1 MVFGH
6 LNICSLFDIMK
17 LVKKLERKIDLDTNI
32 QFLKGVGPVKSEVF
46 NKIGIHTVGDLI
58 RYYPRVYEDRTEL
71 RKISEFVDGEN
82 VLFTASPVGKINVQR
97 TRNRLTIHKIFVTDG
112 TDTCQMVWF
121 NQNYLTDYFKEN
133 VEYVFYGKVKLER
146 GMYTIENAIIYNKYD
161 LFKIMGVYP
170 IYPLTNGLTQKYLFN
185 MISSVFESNI
195 SLPEFLDEDIR
206 KKYNLCDI
214 DYASLK
220 IHFPKNFNEVAIARK
235 RLIFDELF
243 KLTLA
248 LQVMKGKVSKVKKLN
263 EFKNINL
270 EPFLKILPFE
280 FTNAQKRVI
289 SEIQKDMSSDN
300 SMNRMVQGDV
310 GSGKTIVA
318 ASAIYISC
326 TNGYQSA
333 MMAPTTILANQHYLE
348 LKPYFEKLGFVSE
361 IITSTTTKKQKEKII
376 ERLKS
381 GEINIIFGTH
391 SLIEDNIEFN
401 KLGLVITDEQHR
413 FGVKQRMKLS
423 NKSENVETLVMTAT
437 PIPRTLA
444 LMLYGDLDLSIIDE
458 LPPGRKHIAT
468 FAVDKSYETRIN
480 AFIAKEITK
489 GRQVYVVCP
498 LVEENETLELKS
510 VTEVYNEY
518 ISGDLKQF
526 KTEFIHG
533 KMKAKEKDDIMR
545 RFKNNEFSI
554 LISTTV
560 IEVGVNVP
568 NATMMIIENAD
579 RFGLAALHQ
588 LRGRVGRGEHES
600 YCILKS
606 SIRSSKVLERLKIM
620 EKSNNGFEIAE
631 KDLELRGPGDFFGI
645 RQSGLPEFK
654 LADLLKDMKVLQ
666 ITQIAAKEL
675 LEKDRQ
681 LEREENRA
689 LKEEIYREYGE
700 QLKNIGM

>member
-1 MVFGH
+1 ME
-6 LNICSLFDIMK
+6 N
-17 LVKKLERKIDLDTNI
+17 KIDLDVSV
-32 QFLKGVGPVKSEVF
+32 QFLKGVGPVKAEVF
-46 NKIGIHTVGDLI
+46 NKIGINTVNDLI
-58 RYYPRVYEDRTEL
+58 KYYPRVYEDRTQL
-71 RKISEFVDGEN
+71 RKIAEFIDGKN
-82 VLFTASPVGKINVQR
+82 VLFTAKISGKINIQR
-97 TRNRLTIHKIFVTDG
+97 TRNKLTIHKIFVTDG
-112 TDTCQMVWF
+112 TDTCQMIWF
-121 NQNYLTDYFKEN
+121 NQKYLSDYFKEDI
-133 VEYVFYGKVKLER
+133 EYVFYGKVLTER
-146 GMYTIENAIIYNKYD
+146 GMFVVENAIIYNKYD

-185 MISSVFESNI
+185 IISSIFDNNI
-195 SLPEFLDEDIR
+195 KLPEILSDDLR
-206 KKYNLCDI
+206 KKYGLCDI

-220 IHFPKNFNEVAIARK
+220 VHFPKNFNEVAIARK

-248 LQVMKGKVSKVKKLN
+248 LQLIKGKVSKIKKTN
-263 EFKNINL
+263 EFRNTNL
-270 EPFLKILPFE
+270 EDFLKLLPFE
-280 FTNAQKRVI
+280 FTNAQKKVVD
-289 SEIQKDMSSDN
+289 EIKKDMSSDI
-300 SMNRMVQGDV
+300 SMNRMIQGDV

-318 ASAIYISC
+318 AAAIYISSI
-326 TNGYQSA
+326 NGYQSA

-348 LKPYFEKLGFVSE
+348 LKPLFDKLGFESE
-361 IITSTTTKKQKEKII
+361 IITSTTTKKQKEKIV
-376 ERLKS
+376 ERLKN

-423 NKSENVETLVMTAT
+423 NKSKNVETLVMTAT

-458 LPPGRKHIAT
+458 LPPGRKYIRT
-468 FAVDKSYETRIN
+468 FAVDKSYESRIN
-480 AFIAKEITK
+480 SFIAKEIEK

-518 ISGDLKQF
+518 ISGDLKHF

-533 KMKAKEKDDIMR
+533 KMKAKEKDEIMR

-568 NATMMIIENAD
+568 NATMMIIEDSD

-588 LRGRVGRGEHES
+588 LRGRVGRGVHES

-606 SIRSSKVLERLKIM
+606 SLRSSKVMERLKIM

-666 ITQIAAKEL
+666 ITQVAVKEL
-675 LEKDRQ
+675 LASDRLLEK
-681 LEREENRA
+681 EENKI
-689 LKEEIYREYGE
+689 LKEEIYNEYGN

>member
-1 MVFGH
+1 M
-6 LNICSLFDIMK
+6 D
-17 LVKKLERKIDLDTNI
+17 KKIELDTNV
-32 QFLKGVGPVKSEVF
+32 QFIKGVGPVKAEIF
-46 NKIGIHTVGDLI
+46 NKIGIYTVKDLI
-58 RYYPRVYEDRTEL
+58 TYYPRVYEDRTEL
-71 RKISEFVDGEN
+71 RKIAEFIEGEN
-82 VLFTASPVGKINVQR
+82 VLFTAKVSGKINIQR
-97 TRNRLTIHKIFVTDG
+97 AKNRLTIHKIHVTDG
-112 TDTCQMVWF
+112 SETCQMVWF
-121 NQNYLTDYFKEN
+121 NQKYLSDYFKEDT
-133 VEYVFYGKVKLER
+133 EYVFYGKVSSDR
-146 GMYTIENAIIYNKYD
+146 GMFVVENAIIYNKYD

-185 MISSVFESNI
+185 LISNIFESNI
-195 SLPEFLDEDIR
+195 SLLEILSDNFR
-206 KKYNLCDI
+206 KRYGLCDI

-220 IHFPKNFNEVAIARK
+220 IHFPKNFNEVAVARK
-235 RLIFDELF
+235 RLIFEELF
-243 KLTLA
+243 KLSLA
-248 LQVMKGKVSKVKKLN
+248 LQLIKGKCSKIKKTN
-263 EFKNINL
+263 EFKNTNIDD
-270 EPFLKILPFE
+270 FLKLLPFE
-280 FTNAQKRVI
+280 FTNAQKKVVG
-289 SEIQKDMSSDN
+289 EIKEDMSSDI
-300 SMNRMVQGDV
+300 SMNRMIQGDV

-326 TNGYQSA
+326 INGYQSA

-348 LKPYFEKLGFVSE
+348 LKPFFDKLGFECE

-381 GEINIIFGTH
+381 NEIKVIFGTH
-391 SLIEDNIEFN
+391 SLLEDNIEFS

-413 FGVKQRMKLS
+413 FGVKQRMKLV
-423 NKSENVETLVMTAT
+423 NKSKNIETLVMTAT

-444 LMLYGDLDLSIIDE
+444 LMLYGDLNLSIIDE

-468 FAVDKSYETRIN
+468 FAVDKSYEQRIDT
-480 AFIAKEITK
+480 FIAKEIDK

-498 LVEENETLELKS
+498 LVEENDALELKS

-533 KMKAKEKDDIMR
+533 KMKPKEKDDIMK

-588 LRGRVGRGEHES
+588 LRGRVGRGIHES

-666 ITQIAAKEL
+666 ITQVAVKEL
-675 LEKDRQ
+675 LENDIL
-681 LEREENRA
+681 LEKEENKI
-689 LKEEIYREYGE
+689 LKEAIYNEYGQ

>member
-1 MVFGH
+1 MNMV
-6 LNICSLFDIMK
+6 K
-17 LVKKLERKIDLDTNI
+17 LMENKIELETNV
-32 QFLKGVGPVKSEVF
+32 QFLKGVGPVKSEVLC
-46 NKIGIHTVGDLI
+46 KIGINTVDDLI
-58 RYYPRVYEDRTEL
+58 KYYPRVYEDRTQL
-71 RKISEFVDGEN
+71 RKIAEFTDGDN
-82 VLFTASPVGKINVQR
+82 VLFTGKISGKINIQR
-97 TRNRLTIHKIFVTDG
+97 TRNKLTIHKIFVTDG
-112 TDTCQMVWF
+112 SDTCQMTWF
-121 NQNYLTDYFKEN
+121 NQRYLSDFFKEN
-133 VEYVFYGKVKLER
+133 TEYVFYGKVSSDR
-146 GMYTIENAIIYNKYD
+146 GMFIVDNAIIYNKYD
-161 LFKIMGVYP
+161 LFKVMGVYP
-170 IYPLTNGLTQKYLFN
+170 IYPLTTGLTQKYIFN
-185 MISSVFESNI
+185 LISDIFESKI
-195 SLPEFLDEDIR
+195 KLPEILSEETR
-206 KKYNLCDI
+206 NKYGLCDI

-235 RLIFDELF
+235 RLIFEELF

-248 LQVMKGKVSKVKKLN
+248 LQIIKGKGSKIKKTN
-263 EFKNINL
+263 EFKNTNID
-270 EPFLKILPFE
+270 EFLKLLPFE
-280 FTNAQKRVI
+280 FTNAQKKVTEEI
-289 SEIQKDMSSDN
+289 KGDMASEI
-300 SMNRMVQGDV
+300 SMNRMIQGDV

-318 ASAIYISC
+318 AAALYISC
-326 TNGYQSA
+326 INGYQCA

-348 LKPYFEKLGFVSE
+348 LKPYFDKLGFE
-361 IITSTTTKKQKEKII
+361 IEIVTSTTTKKQKEKII
-376 ERLKS
+376 ERLKN

-423 NKSENVETLVMTAT
+423 NKSKNVETLVMTAT

-444 LMLYGDLDLSIIDE
+444 LMLYGDLNLSIIDE
-458 LPPGRKHIAT
+458 LPPGRKYIKT
-468 FAVDKSYETRIN
+468 FAVDKSYESRIN
-480 AFIAKEITK
+480 SFIVKEIEK

-518 ISGDLKQF
+518 ISGELKQF

-533 KMKAKEKDDIMR
+533 RMKSKEKDDIMK

-606 SIRSSKVLERLKIM
+606 GIRSSKVVERLKIM

-666 ITQIAAKEL
+666 ITQVAVKEL
-675 LEKDRQ
+675 LASDRLLEK
-681 LEREENRA
+681 ECNKV
-689 LKEEIYREYGE
+689 LKDEIYSQYGN

>member
-1 MVFGH
+1 ME
-6 LNICSLFDIMK
+6 K
-17 LVKKLERKIDLDTNI
+17 TIDLETKI
-32 QFLKGVGPVKSEVF
+32 QFLKGVGPVKAEIF
-46 NKIGIHTVGDLI
+46 NKIGIHTLSDLI
-58 RYYPRVYEDRTEL
+58 KYYPRVYEDRTEL
-71 RKISEFVDGEN
+71 RKISEFIDGDN
-82 VLFTASPVGKINVQR
+82 VLFTAKTAGKINIQR
-97 TRNRLTIHKIFVTDG
+97 TRNKLTIHKIYVTDG
-112 TDTCQMVWF
+112 TDSCQMVWF
-121 NQNYLTDYFKEN
+121 NQKYLSDFFKEN
-133 VEYVFYGKVKLER
+133 TEYVFYGKVSSDR
-146 GMYTIENAIIYNKYD
+146 GMFVIENAVIYNKYD

-170 IYPLTNGLTQKYLFN
+170 IYPLTTGLTQKYLFN
-185 MISSVFESNI
+185 LISNMLESNI
-195 SLPEFLDEDIR
+195 KLPEILSEDFR
-206 KKYNLCDI
+206 KKYGLCDI

-235 RLIFDELF
+235 RLIFEELF

-248 LQVMKGKVSKVKKLN
+248 LQIIKGTCSKTKKTN
-263 EFKNINL
+263 KYINTNIDD
-270 EPFLKILPFE
+270 FLKLLPFQ
-280 FTNAQKRVI
+280 FTAAQKKVTE
-289 SEIQKDMSSDN
+289 EIKSDMSSDIV
-300 SMNRMVQGDV
+300 MNRMIQGDV

-326 TNGYQSA
+326 INGYQSA

-348 LKPYFEKLGFVSE
+348 LKPYFDKLGFETE

-376 ERLKS
+376 ERLKN

-413 FGVKQRMKLS
+413 FGVKQRMKLV
-423 NKSENVETLVMTAT
+423 NKSTNVETLVMTAT

-444 LMLYGDLDLSIIDE
+444 LMLYGDLNLSIIDE
-458 LPPGRKHIAT
+458 LPPGRKHIGT
-468 FAVDKSYETRIN
+468 FAVDKNYETRIN
-480 AFIAKEITK
+480 SFIAKEIIK

-498 LVEENETLELKS
+498 LVDENETLELKS
-510 VTEVYNEY
+510 VIEVYNEY
-518 ISGDLKQF
+518 ISGELKQF
-526 KTEFIHG
+526 KTEFIYG
-533 KMKAKEKDDIMR
+533 KMKSKEKDEIMK
-545 RFKNNEFSI
+545 RFKNNEFNI

-606 SIRSSKVLERLKIM
+606 SVRSSKVIERLKIM

-666 ITQIAAKEL
+666 ITQVAVKEL
-675 LEKDRQ
+675 LQNDRLLEK
-681 LEREENRA
+681 EENQI
-689 LKEEIYREYGE
+689 LKREIYNEYGS

>member
-1 MVFGH
+1 ME
-6 LNICSLFDIMK
+6 N
-17 LVKKLERKIDLDTNI
+17 KIDLDTNI
-32 QFLKGVGPVKSEVF
+32 QFLKGVGPVKAEIF
-46 NKIGIHTVGDLI
+46 NKIGIHTVKDLI
-58 RYYPRVYEDRTEL
+58 TYYPRVYEDRTEL
-71 RKISEFVDGEN
+71 RKISEFIDGEN
-82 VLFTASPVGKINVQR
+82 VLFTAKISGKINIQR
-97 TRNRLTIHKIFVTDG
+97 TRNKLTIHKIYVTDG
-112 TDTCQMVWF
+112 SETCQMVWF
-121 NQNYLTDYFKEN
+121 NQKYLSDYFKEDT
-133 VEYVFYGKVKLER
+133 EYVFYGKVSSDR
-146 GMYTIENAIIYNKYD
+146 GMFVIENAIIYNKYD

-170 IYPLTNGLTQKYLFN
+170 IYPLTNGLSQKYLFN
-185 MISSVFESNI
+185 LISNIFESNI
-195 SLPEFLDEDIR
+195 KLKEILSDDLR
-206 KKYNLCDI
+206 KKYGLCDI

-220 IHFPKNFNEVAIARK
+220 IHFPKNFNEVAVARK
-235 RLIFDELF
+235 RLIFEELF
-243 KLTLA
+243 KLSLA
-248 LQVMKGKVSKVKKLN
+248 LQLIKGKGSKVKKTN
-263 EFKNINL
+263 EFKNTNIDN
-270 EPFLKILPFE
+270 FLKLLPFE
-280 FTNAQKRVI
+280 FTNAQKKVVE
-289 SEIQKDMSSDN
+289 EIKGDMSSDV
-300 SMNRMVQGDV
+300 SMNRMIQGDV

-326 TNGYQSA
+326 INGYQSA
-333 MMAPTTILANQHYLE
+333 MMAPTTILANQHYIE
-348 LKPYFEKLGFVSE
+348 LKPYFDKLGFECE

-401 KLGLVITDEQHR
+401 RLGLVITDEQHR
-413 FGVKQRMKLS
+413 FGVKQRMKLV
-423 NKSENVETLVMTAT
+423 NKAKNIETLVMTAT

-444 LMLYGDLDLSIIDE
+444 LMLYGDLNLSIIDE
-458 LPPGRKHIAT
+458 LPPGRKHIGT
-468 FAVDKSYETRIN
+468 FAVDKSYESRIDS
-480 AFIAKEITK
+480 FIAKEINK

-526 KTEFIHG
+526 KIEFIHG
-533 KMKAKEKDDIMR
+533 KMKPKEKDEIMK

-588 LRGRVGRGEHES
+588 LRGRVGRGVHES

-606 SIRSSKVLERLKIM
+606 SVRSNKVLERLKIM

-666 ITQIAAKEL
+666 ITQVAVKEL
-675 LEKDRQ
+675 LENDRL
-681 LEREENRA
+681 LEKEENKI
-689 LKEEIYREYGE
+689 LKEAIYDEYGQ
-700 QLKNIGM
+700 QLNNIGM

>member
-1 MVFGH
+1 M
-6 LNICSLFDIMK
+6 
-17 LVKKLERKIDLDTNI
+17 EKIIELDTNI
-32 QFLKGVGPVKSEVF
+32 QFLKGVGPVKSEIF
-46 NKIGIHTVGDLI
+46 NKIGIHTLNDLI

-71 RKISEFVDGEN
+71 RKIAEFIDGEN
-82 VLFTASPVGKINVQR
+82 VLFTAKIAGKINIQR
-97 TRNRLTIHKIFVTDG
+97 TKNKLSIHKIYVTDG
-112 TDTCQMVWF
+112 TDSCQMTWF
-121 NQNYLTDYFKEN
+121 NQRYLSDFFKEDT
-133 VEYVFYGKVKLER
+133 EYVFYGKVSTDR
-146 GMYTIENAIIYNKYD
+146 GMFVIENAIIYNRYD

-170 IYPLTNGLTQKYLFN
+170 IYPLTNGLTQKYIFN
-185 MISSVFESNI
+185 LISNMLESNI
-195 SLPEFLDEDIR
+195 KLPEILSDDLR
-206 KKYNLCDI
+206 KRYGLCDI

-235 RLIFDELF
+235 RLIFEELF

-248 LQVMKGKVSKVKKLN
+248 LQIIKGKGSKVKKTN
-263 EFKNINL
+263 EYKNTNID
-270 EPFLKILPFE
+270 EFLKLLPFE
-280 FTNAQKRVI
+280 FTNAQKKVTE
-289 SEIQKDMSSDN
+289 EIKSDMSSDVV
-300 SMNRMVQGDV
+300 MNRMIQGDV

-318 ASAIYISC
+318 ASAIYIC
-326 TNGYQSA
+326 CINGYQSA

-348 LKPYFEKLGFVSE
+348 LKPYFDKLGFETE

-423 NKSENVETLVMTAT
+423 NKSKNVETLVMTAT

-444 LMLYGDLDLSIIDE
+444 LMLYGDLNLSIIDE
-458 LPPGRKHIAT
+458 LPPGRKHIKT
-468 FAVDKSYETRIN
+468 FAVDKSYESRIN
-480 AFIAKEITK
+480 SFIVKEIEK

-518 ISGDLKQF
+518 ISGELKQF

-533 KMKAKEKDDIMR
+533 KMKSKEKDDVMK
-545 RFKNNEFSI
+545 RFKNNEFNI

-606 SIRSSKVLERLKIM
+606 SVRSSKVIERLKIM

-666 ITQIAAKEL
+666 ITQVAVKEL
-675 LEKDRQ
+675 LQNDRLLEK
-681 LEREENRA
+681 EENKI
-689 LKEEIYREYGE
+689 LKEEIYSQYGS

>member
-1 MVFGH
+1 
-6 LNICSLFDIMK
+6 MK
-17 LVKKLERKIDLDTNI
+17 LVKKLERKIDLDTNV
-32 QFLKGVGPVKSEVF
+32 QFLKGVGPVKSEIF
-46 NKIGIHTVGDLI
+46 NKIGIYTVNDLI

-71 RKISEFVDGEN
+71 RKISEFIDGES
-82 VLFTASPVGKINVQR
+82 VLFTASVVGRINVQR

-112 TDTCQMVWF
+112 IDTCQMVWF

-133 VEYVFYGKVKLER
+133 VEYVFYGKVKMER

-170 IYPLTNGLTQKYLFN
+170 IYPLTTGLTQKYLFN
-185 MISSVFESNI
+185 IISNI
-195 SLPEFLDEDIR
+195 FENDIKLQEILSEDVR

-248 LQVMKGKVSKVKKLN
+248 LQVMKGKVSKAKKSN
-263 EFKNINL
+263 EFKNTNL
-270 EPFLKILPFE
+270 DPFLKIIPFE

-289 SEIQKDMSSDN
+289 SEIQKDMASDN
-300 SMNRMVQGDV
+300 AMNRMVQGDV

-318 ASAIYISC
+318 ASAIYIAC
-326 TNGYQSA
+326 INGYQSA

-376 ERLKS
+376 DKLKS

-423 NKSENVETLVMTAT
+423 NKSQNVETLVMTAT

-458 LPPGRKHIAT
+458 LPPGRKHIGT
-468 FAVDKSYETRIN
+468 FAVDKSFETRIN
-480 AFIAKEITK
+480 AFVAKEINK

-498 LVEENETLELKS
+498 LVEENETMELKS

-518 ISGDLKQF
+518 TSGDLKQF

-533 KMKAKEKDDIMR
+533 KMKSKEKDDIMK

-606 SIRSSKVLERLKIM
+606 SIRSTKALERLKIM

-666 ITQIAAKEL
+666 MTQIAAKEL
-675 LEKDRQ
+675 LEEDRQ
-681 LEREENRA
+681 LEKEENKALREE
-689 LKEEIYREYGE
+689 IFREYGE

>member
-1 MVFGH
+1 ME
-6 LNICSLFDIMK
+6 N
-17 LVKKLERKIDLDTNI
+17 RIDLSTSI
-32 QFLKGVGPVKSEVF
+32 QFLKGVGPVKAEIF
-46 NKIGIHTVGDLI
+46 NKIGLHTAEDLI
-58 RYYPRVYEDRTEL
+58 KYYPRVYEDRTQI
-71 RKISEFVDGEN
+71 RKISEFIDGEN
-82 VLFTASPVGKINVQR
+82 VLFVAKISGKINIQR
-97 TRNRLTIHKIFVTDG
+97 TRNKLVIHKIYVTDG
-112 TDTCQMVWF
+112 TDTCQMIWF
-121 NQNYLTDYFKEN
+121 NQKYLSDYFKEDT
-133 VEYVFYGKVKLER
+133 EYVFYGKVLSQR
-146 GMYTIENAIIYNKYD
+146 GMFTIENAIIYNKYD
-161 LFKIMGVYP
+161 LLKIMGVYP

-185 MISSVFESNI
+185 LISNI
-195 SLPEFLDEDIR
+195 FENNIKLPEILSDDLR
-206 KKYNLCDI
+206 SKYNLCDI

-220 IHFPKNFNEVAIARK
+220 IHFPKNFNEVAMARK

-248 LQVMKGKVSKVKKLN
+248 LQLIKGKVSKIKKAN
-263 EFKNINL
+263 EFNDTNIDKFL
-270 EPFLKILPFE
+270 ELLPFE
-280 FTNAQKRVI
+280 FTNAQKKVI
-289 SEIQKDMSSDN
+289 DEIKNDMASET
-300 SMNRMVQGDV
+300 SMNRMIQGDV

-318 ASAIYISC
+318 AAAIYISC
-326 TNGYQSA
+326 INGYQSA
-333 MMAPTTILANQHYLE
+333 MMAPTTILASQHYLE
-348 LKPYFEKLGFVSE
+348 LKPYFDKLGFSSE
-361 IITSTTTKKQKEKII
+361 IITSTTTKKQKEQII
-376 ERLKS
+376 EKLKK

-413 FGVKQRMKLS
+413 FGVKQRMKLAD
-423 NKSENVETLVMTAT
+423 KSKNVETLVMTAT

-458 LPPGRKHIAT
+458 LPPGRKHIDT
-468 FAVDKSYETRIN
+468 FAVDKSYESRIN
-480 AFIAKEITK
+480 SFIAKEIKK

-518 ISGDLKQF
+518 ISGDLKEF

-533 KMKAKEKDDIMR
+533 KMKAKEKDDIMK

-568 NATMMIIENAD
+568 NATIMIIEDAD

-588 LRGRVGRGEHES
+588 LRGRVGRGIHES

-606 SIRSSKVLERLKIM
+606 GVRSNKVLQRLKIM

-631 KDLELRGPGDFFGI
+631 KDLEIRGPGDFFGI

-654 LADLLKDMKVLQ
+654 LADLLKDMKILQ
-666 ITQIAAKEL
+666 ITQVAVKEL
-675 LEKDRQ
+675 LEQDRL
-681 LEREENRA
+681 LEKEENRA
-689 LKEEIYREYGE
+689 LKEEIYNEYGN

>member
-1 MVFGH
+1 
-6 LNICSLFDIMK
+6 
-17 LVKKLERKIDLDTNI
+17 
-32 QFLKGVGPVKSEVF
+32 
-46 NKIGIHTVGDLI
+46 
-58 RYYPRVYEDRTEL
+58 
-71 RKISEFVDGEN
+71 
-82 VLFTASPVGKINVQR
+82 
-97 TRNRLTIHKIFVTDG
+97 
-112 TDTCQMVWF
+112 
-121 NQNYLTDYFKEN
+121 
-133 VEYVFYGKVKLER
+133 
-146 GMYTIENAIIYNKYD
+146 
-161 LFKIMGVYP
+161 LFKIIGVYP
-170 IYPLTNGLTQKYLFN
+170 IYPLTTGLTQKYLFN
-185 MISSVFESNI
+185 LISSVFESDI
-195 SLPEFLDEDIR
+195 KLPEILSENMR
-206 KKYNLCDI
+206 EKYGLCDI
-214 DYASLK
+214 NYASLK

-235 RLIFDELF
+235 RLIFEELF

-248 LQVMKGKVSKVKKLN
+248 LQIIKGKGSKIKKTN
-263 EFKNINL
+263 EFKNTNID
-270 EPFLKILPFE
+270 EFLKLLPFE
-280 FTNAQKRVI
+280 FTNAQKKVTE
-289 SEIQKDMSSDN
+289 EIKADMSSEI
-300 SMNRMVQGDV
+300 SMNRMIQGDV

-318 ASAIYISC
+318 AAAIYISC
-326 TNGYQSA
+326 INGYQSA
-333 MMAPTTILANQHYLE
+333 MMAPTTILANQHFLE
-348 LKPYFEKLGFVSE
+348 LKPYFDKFGFVSE
-361 IITSTTTKKQKEKII
+361 IITSTTTKKQKEKIV

-381 GEINIIFGTH
+381 GEINIVFGTH
-391 SLIEDNIEFN
+391 SLIEDNIEFS

-413 FGVKQRMKLS
+413 FGVKQRMKLV
-423 NKSENVETLVMTAT
+423 NKSKHVETLIMTAT

-444 LMLYGDLDLSIIDE
+444 LMLYGDLNLSIIDE

-468 FAVDKSYETRIN
+468 FAVDKSFEPRIN
-480 AFIAKEITK
+480 SFIVKEIEK

-526 KTEFIHG
+526 KTEFIYG
-533 KMKAKEKDDIMR
+533 KMKAKEKDEIMK
-545 RFKNNEFSI
+545 RFKNNEFNI

-606 SIRSSKVLERLKIM
+606 SIRSSKVIERLKIM

-666 ITQIAAKEL
+666 ITQVAVKEL
-675 LEKDRQ
+675 LENDRLLEKDC
-681 LEREENRA
+681 NKV
-689 LKEEIYREYGE
+689 LKDEIYTQYGN

>member
-1 MVFGH
+1 ME
-6 LNICSLFDIMK
+6 
-17 LVKKLERKIDLDTNI
+17 LETNI
-32 QFLKGVGPVKSEVF
+32 QFLKGVGPVKSEIF
-46 NKIGIHTVGDLI
+46 NKIGIHTLNDLI
-58 RYYPRVYEDRTEL
+58 KYYPRVYEDRTEL
-71 RKISEFVDGEN
+71 RKIAEFIDGEN
-82 VLFTASPVGKINVQR
+82 VLFVAKTAGKINIQR
-97 TRNRLTIHKIFVTDG
+97 TKNKLSIHKIFVTDG

-121 NQNYLTDYFKEN
+121 NQKYLSDFFKEGT
-133 VEYVFYGKVKLER
+133 EYIFYGKVSTDR
-146 GMYTIENAIIYNKYD
+146 GMFSIENAIIYNKYD

-170 IYPLTNGLTQKYLFN
+170 IYPLTTGLTQKYLFN
-185 MISSVFESNI
+185 LISNIFESNI
-195 SLPEFLDEDIR
+195 KLPDILSDDMS
-206 KKYNLCDI
+206 KKYGLCDI

-248 LQVMKGKVSKVKKLN
+248 LQLIKGKGNKIKKTS
-263 EFKNINL
+263 EYKNTNI
-270 EPFLKILPFE
+270 EDFLKLLPFE
-280 FTNAQKRVI
+280 FTSAQKKVVE
-289 SEIQKDMSSDN
+289 EIKCDMSSDIT
-300 SMNRMVQGDV
+300 MNRMIQGDV

-318 ASAIYISC
+318 AAAIYISC
-326 TNGYQSA
+326 INGYQCA

-348 LKPYFEKLGFVSE
+348 LKPYFDKLGFETE

-376 ERLKS
+376 ERLKN

-391 SLIEDNIEFN
+391 SLIEDNIEFD

-423 NKSENVETLVMTAT
+423 NKAKNVETLVMTAT

-444 LMLYGDLDLSIIDE
+444 LMLYGDLNISIIDE
-458 LPPGRKHIAT
+458 LPPGRKHIGT

-480 AFIAKEITK
+480 TFIAKEINK

-518 ISGDLKQF
+518 ISGELKQF

-533 KMKAKEKDDIMR
+533 KMKSKEKDEVMK

-606 SIRSSKVLERLKIM
+606 SVRSSKVIERLKIM

-666 ITQIAAKEL
+666 ITQVAVKELLQNDRL
-675 LEKDRQ
+675 LEKD
-681 LEREENRA
+681 ENKI
-689 LKEEIYREYGE
+689 LKDEIYNEYGS

>member
-1 MVFGH
+1 ME
-6 LNICSLFDIMK
+6 N
-17 LVKKLERKIDLDTNI
+17 KIDLDVSV
-32 QFLKGVGPVKSEVF
+32 QFLKGVGPVKAEVF
-46 NKIGIHTVGDLI
+46 NKIGINTVNDLI
-58 RYYPRVYEDRTEL
+58 KYYPRVYEDRTQL
-71 RKISEFVDGEN
+71 RKIAEFIDGKN
-82 VLFTASPVGKINVQR
+82 VLFTAKISGKINIQR
-97 TRNRLTIHKIFVTDG
+97 TRNKLTIHKIFVTDG
-112 TDTCQMVWF
+112 TDTCQMIWF
-121 NQNYLTDYFKEN
+121 NQKYLSDYFKEDI
-133 VEYVFYGKVKLER
+133 EYVFYGKVLTER
-146 GMYTIENAIIYNKYD
+146 GMFVVENAIIYNKYD

-185 MISSVFESNI
+185 IISSIFDNNI
-195 SLPEFLDEDIR
+195 KLPEILSDDLR
-206 KKYNLCDI
+206 KKYGLCDI

-220 IHFPKNFNEVAIARK
+220 VHFPKNFNEVAIARK

-248 LQVMKGKVSKVKKLN
+248 LQLIKGKVSKIKKTN
-263 EFKNINL
+263 EFRNTNL
-270 EPFLKILPFE
+270 EDFLKLLPFE
-280 FTNAQKRVI
+280 FTNAQKKVVD
-289 SEIQKDMSSDN
+289 EIKKDMSSDI
-300 SMNRMVQGDV
+300 SMNRMIQGDV

-318 ASAIYISC
+318 AAAIYISSI
-326 TNGYQSA
+326 NGYQSA

-348 LKPYFEKLGFVSE
+348 LKPLFDKLGFESE
-361 IITSTTTKKQKEKII
+361 IITSTTTKKQKEKIV
-376 ERLKS
+376 ERLKN

-423 NKSENVETLVMTAT
+423 NKSKNVETLVMTAT

-458 LPPGRKHIAT
+458 LPPGRKYIRT
-468 FAVDKSYETRIN
+468 FAVDKSYESRIN
-480 AFIAKEITK
+480 SFIAKEIEK

-518 ISGDLKQF
+518 ISGDLKHF

-533 KMKAKEKDDIMR
+533 KMKAKEKDEIMR

-568 NATMMIIENAD
+568 NATMMIIEDSD

-588 LRGRVGRGEHES
+588 LRGRVGRGVHES

-606 SIRSSKVLERLKIM
+606 SLRSSKVMERLKIM

-666 ITQIAAKEL
+666 ITQVAVKEL
-675 LEKDRQ
+675 LSSDRLLEK
-681 LEREENRA
+681 EENKI
-689 LKEEIYREYGE
+689 LKEEIYNEYGN